1 MKLKKGK
8 SRKIKKMNPLPYHDH
23 RKVKKKKILEAKM
36 AIICN
41 QCQSITALTE
51 GKNIKFKA
59 SKI

>member
-1 MKLKKGK
+1 
-8 SRKIKKMNPLPYHDH
+8 MNPLPYHDH

-41 QCQSITALTE
+41 QFQSITALTE